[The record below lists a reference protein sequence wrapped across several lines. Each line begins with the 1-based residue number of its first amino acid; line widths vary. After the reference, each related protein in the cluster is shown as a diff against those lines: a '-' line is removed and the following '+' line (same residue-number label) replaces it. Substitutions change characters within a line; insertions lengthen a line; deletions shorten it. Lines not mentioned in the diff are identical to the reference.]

1 MAQSKKSRILT
12 ASVASI
18 LAAAVLVGG
27 GTFSYLQD
35 ETDDVVNEFNA
46 NQVTVDLTETGDGQ
60 YEIIPGTEEAK
71 DPRVTVNATV
81 DSYVYVVVT
90 DNTDGLV
97 TYEIADGWEAL
108 EGYEGVYYRE
118 VAADAETKEFYVLDG
133 NTVSYD
139 AALENTDMVD
149 AEGNLKEGLAL
160 TFKAYAIQKQPF
172 TSVEEAA
179 AAAQVPT
186 VAASSEEVTA
196 AITEGKPVVMTGDVE
211 VTAAT
216 LNDAGEADIDL
227 NGNEL
232 TVDGS
237 TYVQV
242 GDGET
247 FTLKNGT
254 VNWANNNTSY
264 ISVRAGEGSTIAFED
279 VEMDMG
285 GKSILIDYGTE
296 AARIDVIDSEIYTT
310 DYYCISTNASDTTS
324 GQNVEINVINST
336 LTANDPNGD
345 CTAILMNVPGTLTV
359 ENSEI
364 TAGRQAV
371 IVRTGEA
378 TIKDSTLNNT
388 LAYTEAN
395 WAKYDNA
402 GWGSGNEVP
411 VAVLVVGDRSSS
423 AYPWSASCTLE
434 NVELVYGKETDR
446 APIYAAAYDNETTT
460 VSGVGE
466 YKVTTSSGRG
476 GSVTTSN

>member
-1 MAQSKKSRILT
+1 
-12 ASVASI
+12 
-18 LAAAVLVGG
+18 
-27 GTFSYLQD
+27 
-35 ETDDVVNEFNA
+35 
-46 NQVTVDLTETGDGQ
+46 
-60 YEIIPGTEEAK
+60 
-71 DPRVTVNATV
+71 
-81 DSYVYVVVT
+81 
-90 DNTDGLV
+90 
-97 TYEIADGWEAL
+97 
-108 EGYEGVYYRE
+108 
-118 VAADAETKEFYVLDG
+118 
-133 NTVSYD
+133 
-139 AALENTDMVD
+139 MVD

-232 TVDGS
+232 TVTGS
-237 TYVQV
+237 
-242 GDGET
+242 GSIAIASGK
-247 FTLKNGT
+247 TLTMNNGT
-254 VNWANNNTSY
+254 VKMNLSGIGNNNPSIQLTEESSLVLDNVD
-264 ISVRAGEGSTIAFED
+264 IDLGKGCIFIPDGIETASVDVTDSTI
-279 VEMDMG
+279 
-285 GKSILIDYGTE
+285 
-296 AARIDVIDSEIYTT
+296 TT
-310 DYYCISTNASDTTS
+310 DSYFGISTNASNQAT
-324 GQNVEINVINST
+324 GQGVVINVKGTDLNVDGIG
-336 LTANDPNGD
+336 DGD
-345 CTAILMNVPGTLTV
+345 CTGILMNVPGTLTV
-359 ENSEI
+359 EDSTI

-446 APIYAAAYDNETTT
+446 APIYAAAYDGQTTT
-460 VSGVGE
+460 VNGVSAE
-466 YKVTTSSGRG
+466 QVTVSADANG
-476 GSVTTSN
+476 VTVNP

>member
-46 NQVTVDLTETGDGQ
+46 NQVTVDLTETEGNEF
-60 YEIIPGTEEAK
+60 EIIPGMTDDK
-71 DPRVTVNATV
+71 DPKVTVNATV

-97 TYEIADGWEAL
+97 DYAVDTDVWTPL

-118 VAADAETKEFYVLDG
+118 VAENAEIKEFYVLEG

-196 AITEGKPVVMTGDVE
+196 AIKAGTPVVMTGDVE

-371 IVRTGEA
+371 IVRTGTA
-378 TIKDSTLNNT
+378 TIKNSTLNNT

-434 NVELVYGKETDR
+434 NVELVYGKETTR
-446 APIYAAAYDNETTT
+446 KPIYAAAYDGQTTT
-460 VSGVGE
+460 VNGVSADQ
-466 YKVTTSSGRG
+466 VTVSADANG
-476 GSVTTSN
+476 VTVNP